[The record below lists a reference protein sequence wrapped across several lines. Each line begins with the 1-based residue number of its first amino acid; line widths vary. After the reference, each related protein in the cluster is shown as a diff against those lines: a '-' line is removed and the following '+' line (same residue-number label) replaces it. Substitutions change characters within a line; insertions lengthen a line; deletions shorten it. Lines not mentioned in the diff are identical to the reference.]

1 MSFSLGRPRGLGA
14 ALAVITLAAIV
25 THGGAAH
32 ALGERVVDIRVS
44 GAQRT
49 DESTIRSIA
58 GLRIGDTMENDTLAA
73 VRERLNTTGLFADV
87 NVYWEAYGEGVRV
100 NIAVKDK
107 FPWAPVPTGS
117 WSANNK
123 SLGLVFV
130 HGNLFG
136 WGKQMAI
143 GGRLAELDSGA
154 LIAYRDPA
162 LFGTWMYWEVKGF
175 YQRQI
180 IPEYDPSML
189 APAAPFRQ
197 TTFDSFALEPAFGV
211 AWFRRVKTQISWRM
225 DRVNYKGTEYFDPAN
240 GQLDLPAG
248 SPYAGPPVSKGGHV
262 AFARAAVAFDWR
274 AREQA
279 IMTGPALGGNFDVG
293 SPDVGGDYTFWRS
306 SGFWEQGFR
315 VFRRHNFVY
324 SASGTLGHNLP
335 LWLDPTSGGS
345 NLRGYLVQ
353 QFRGDS
359 QVNAKVEY
367 HFPLFSIGSL
377 DFRGL
382 VFYDA
387 SAVWFRQVPPPDP
400 YNQGYYARPDGD
412 MRTFNSLYIRQGL
425 DLNRDLHTDVG
436 AGLRFFLRSV
446 AVPLVGFDVGYGL
459 ESNKPR
465 FILIV
470 GA

>member
-1 MSFSLGRPRGLGA
+1 MRVFLDRRA
-14 ALAVITLAAIV
+14 AAAVAAVVIV
-25 THGGAAH
+25 AQASAAH
-32 ALGERVVDIRVS
+32 ALGEKIVDIRVT

-58 GLRIGDTMENDTLAA
+58 GIHIGDTLENDTLAL
-73 VRERLNTTGLFADV
+73 VRERLNSSGLFADV
-87 NVYWEAYGEGVRV
+87 NVYWEAFGEGVRV
-100 NIAVKDK
+100 DIATKDK

-117 WSANNK
+117 WAANNK
-123 SLGLVFV
+123 AIGLVFV

-136 WGKQMAI
+136 WGKQLAV

-154 LIAYRDPA
+154 LLAYRDPA
-162 LFGTWMYWEVKGF
+162 LFGTWMYWELKGV

-180 IPEYDPSML
+180 IPEYYPTQL
-189 APAAPFRQ
+189 VPPAPYRQ
-197 TTFDSFALEPAFGV
+197 TTFDAFAVEPAFGV
-211 AWFRRVKTQISWRM
+211 AWFRRVKTQLSWRL
-225 DRVNYKGTEYFDPAN
+225 DHVNYKGTEYFDPAT
-240 GQLDLPAG
+240 GQVDLPA
-248 SPYAGPPVSKGGHV
+248 SPYTGPATSRGGTV
-262 AFARAAVAFDWR
+262 AVGRALVAFDWR

-279 IMTGPALGGNFDVG
+279 IMMGPALGGNIDVG
-293 SPDVGGDYTFWRS
+293 SPAFGGDYTFWRGS
-306 SGFWEQGFR
+306 VFWEQGFR

-324 SASGTLGHNLP
+324 SAGGTFGHNLP
-335 LWLDPTSGGS
+335 IWLDPASGGT

-359 QVNAKVEY
+359 QLNAKVEY

-377 DFRGL
+377 DFRAL

-387 SAVWFRQVPPPDP
+387 SAVWYRELPPVDP
-400 YNQGYYARPDGD
+400 ATGYYYTRPTGD
-412 MRTFNSLYIRQGL
+412 MRTYDPSLRTVL

-446 AVPLVGFDVGYGL
+446 AVPLIGLDVGYGL

>member
-1 MSFSLGRPRGLGA
+1 MFSSLGRLRWLSA
-14 ALAVITLAAIV
+14 ALAVTAIV
-25 THGGAAH
+25 AYAGAAH
-32 ALGERVVDIRVS
+32 AIGERIVDIRVS

-58 GLRIGDTMENDTLAA
+58 GLRIGDTMENETLAL

-123 SLGLVFV
+123 SIGLVFV

-136 WGKQMAI
+136 WGKQLAV

-154 LIAYRDPA
+154 LLAYRDPA
-162 LFGTWMYWEVKGF
+162 LFGTWMYWELKGV

-180 IPEYDPSML
+180 IPEFDPSVL
-189 APAAPFRQ
+189 SPSAPIRQ
-197 TTFDSFALEPAFGV
+197 TTFDAYGVEPAFGV
-211 AWFRRVKTQISWRM
+211 AWFRRVKTQVSWRF
-225 DRVNYKGTEYFDPAN
+225 DRVDYKGTAYPDPVTGVVN
-240 GQLDLPAG
+240 VPP
-248 SPYAGPPVSKGGHV
+248 PYGGPPTSKGGHV
-262 AFARAAVAFDWR
+262 AVGRAAVAFDWR

-279 IMTGPALGGNFDVG
+279 IMTGPALGGNIDLG
-293 SPDVGGDYTFWRS
+293 SPDLGGDYTFWRAS
-306 SGFWEQGFR
+306 AFWEQGFR
-315 VFRRHNFVY
+315 VFRLHNFIY
-324 SASGTLGHNLP
+324 SAGGTFGHNLP
-335 LWLDPTSGGS
+335 IWLDPASGGP

-359 QVNAKVEY
+359 QLNAKVEY
-367 HFPLFSIGSL
+367 HFPLFSVGSL
-377 DFRGL
+377 DFRAL

-387 SAVWFRQVPPPDP
+387 AAVWFRQLPPPDP
-400 YNQGYYARPDGD
+400 YNPGYYARPDGD
-412 MRTFNSLYIRQGL
+412 MRTYNSLYIRQGL
-425 DLNRDLHTDVG
+425 DLNRDLHSDVG

-446 AVPLVGFDVGYGL
+446 AVPLIGIDVGYGL

-465 FILIV
+465 FILVV

>member
-1 MSFSLGRPRGLGA
+1 MLSFLDRPRLLVATVA
-14 ALAVITLAAIV
+14 ALAIV
-25 THGGAAH
+25 GSASAAH
-32 ALGERVVDIRVS
+32 ALGERIVDVRVQ
-44 GAQRT
+44 GAMGT
-49 DESTIRSIA
+49 DEATVRSIA
-58 GLRIGDTMENDTLAA
+58 GVRIGDTLENETLAT

-100 NIAVKDK
+100 NIQVKDK

-123 SLGLVFV
+123 SIGLVFV

-143 GGRLAELDSGA
+143 GARLAELDSGA

-162 LFGTWMYWEVKGF
+162 LFGTWMYWEVKGI

-180 IPEYDPSML
+180 IPEYNPTIL
-189 APAAPFRQ
+189 TPAQPDRQ
-197 TTFDSFALEPAFGV
+197 TTLDSFGVEPAFGV
-211 AWFRRVKTQISWRM
+211 AWFRRVKTQVSWRL
-225 DRVNYKGTEYFDPAN
+225 DSVKFKGTDCFDPTTGMAN
-240 GQLDLPAG
+240 IAG
-248 SPYAGPPVSKGGHV
+248 LAATKGGTV
-262 AFARAAVAFDWR
+262 AFGRASVAFDWR

-279 IMTGPALGGNFDVG
+279 IMMGPALGGNFDVG
-293 SPDVGGDYTFWRS
+293 SPDFGGDYKFWRTS
-306 SGFWEQGFR
+306 AFWEQGFR

-324 SASGTLGHNLP
+324 SAGGTLGHNLP
-335 LWLDPTSGGS
+335 LWLDPTSGGT

-359 QVNAKVEY
+359 QLNAKVEY

-377 DFRGL
+377 DLRAL

-387 SAVWFRQVPPPDP
+387 SAVWFRELPPQDP
-400 YNQGYYARPDGD
+400 VTGYYVRPDGD
-412 MRTFNSLYIRQGL
+412 MRTFSPAVQRGL
-425 DLNRDLHTDVG
+425 DLNRDLHSDVG

-446 AVPLVGFDVGYGL
+446 AVPLIGFDVGYGL
-459 ESNKPR
+459 ESNAVR
-465 FILIV
+465 YILVV